1 MLSRREVLAS
11 GLVGGLSG
19 DVVDGRREL
28 QPTAEV
34 EALNDIEEAVEGV
47 TASLDRAF
55 NTLSTEQ
62 GPVTALRRNFDQF
75 IRATG
80 KFPDYC
86 DIGLKVFYEMY
97 DWHIRHRQQIVVVR
111 QPDNRYTIQ
120 FMFTTLLLR
129 HEYDPNYISYPYD
142 KG

>member
-19 DVVDGRREL
+19 DVVDGRQQSQRA
-28 QPTAEV
+28 AEV
-34 EALNDIEEAVEGV
+34 EELNDIQEAVEGV

-62 GPVTALRRNFDQF
+62 GPVTALRKNLDQF

-80 KFPDYC
+80 KLPDFC
-86 DIGLKVFYEMY
+86 DIGLKVF
-97 DWHIRHRQQIVVVR
+97 Q
-111 QPDNRYTIQ
+111 
-120 FMFTTLLLR
+120 
-129 HEYDPNYISYPYD
+129 
-142 KG
+142 